1 MKIKKRFQVVTIEE
15 SLLNE
20 DKAYIEKFIM
30 ENPQDII
37 YIVRNGI
44 LLGIVTL
51 GNLMR
56 NSFQNMPLVD
66 RNFTFLTEEQKDKAE
81 EIFLKKKNIN
91 RIPVLDGSGRI
102 LYELYR
108 DLGSSKKKFFEKRF
122 YDLNYGS
129 EDLDEL
135 IGILE
140 LYGISQIVFV
150 NDDNGCYEVSELIK
164 ENFSKKAFEI
174 TEAGCYEVLEL
185 CRKSWEGCS
194 HILIIDL
201 GIDSFL
207 YRSQIYMKHKIQVI
221 GYSDLLNIIIFP
233 MFGDC
238 KNNYVNSV
246 EMLINSF
253 DMLGI
258 IGDSLAARKFME
270 LCPEKCF
277 LIDDPQLSYSPLTQQ
292 FTIVNCDKI
301 PEAFISCNFLVKD
314 PIVKINEKE
323 IVNVS
328 FGSLYLALQGISD
341 YDLAYN
347 IIPKLKNRGIQTLC
361 ISFPDHSIDKLKDK
375 QCLEALE
382 KRSSEA
388 DCSIKNQEKNMA
400 RKDYQDIIGYE
411 QEETKFLVKELLNQ
425 QVTNEKGYPDR
436 ANFKGAYFNVYDG
449 ERYTE
454 GSIENRIYNS
464 INLFGPCTILGT
476 MVKDEDTIASHL
488 QKIVDGSYC
497 VRNFGNHFS
506 WNNYKIRNCARE
518 LGGGDIVVAM
528 VNNNNIFLEKDI
540 PVFDIM
546 GAYNKIPQLQNCVW
560 EILGHCNYK
569 LSSLIAE
576 EIFEL
581 LKENGLLNH
590 KGREKARIHDAN
602 KYNDIKNYNGAI
614 ESWLNSVKP
623 YIKPDYKKV
632 GCIVMNCNP
641 FTLGHKYL
649 VETAAKEVEYL
660 YLFVVEEN
668 KSFFSFE
675 DRFNMV
681 KRGVQE
687 FKNVCVLPSG
697 NFMISAMTLP
707 GYFKK
712 DYLQEVVID
721 ATEDLTI
728 FATKI
733 APTFHITV
741 RFAGEEPNDK
751 FTKQYNKA
759 MEMELPKYQIQFIEI
774 PRKQVEHIPI
784 SATNVRNFLKQQD
797 FDKIKKLVPETTY
810 DYLYERY
817 KMV

>member
-20 DKAYIEKFIM
+20 DKAYIEKFFM

-108 DLGSSKKKFFEKRF
+108 DLGSSKKEFIEKRF

-135 IGILE
+135 MGLLE

-150 NDDNGCYEVSELIK
+150 NDDNGCKEVSTSIK
-164 ENFSKKAFEI
+164 ENFSKNAFEI
-174 TEAGCYEVLEL
+174 TEAGCHEVLEL
-185 CRKSWEGCS
+185 CRKSWEGCR

-207 YRSQIYMKHKIQVI
+207 YRSQIYMKHRVQVI
-221 GYSDLLNIIIFP
+221 GYSDLLNIIMFP

-238 KNNYVNSV
+238 KNNYVSSI

-270 LCPEKCF
+270 LCPERCF
-277 LIDDPQLSYSPLTQQ
+277 LIDDAQLSYSPLTQQ
-292 FTIVNCDKI
+292 FTIVNCDRM
-301 PEAFISCNFLVKD
+301 PEAFISCNFLVKC

-328 FGSLYLALQGISD
+328 FGSLYLALQEISD

-347 IIPKLKNRGIQTLC
+347 IIPKLGDRDIQTLC

-375 QCLEALE
+375 QCLEVLE

-400 RKDYQDIIGYE
+400 RKDYQDIIGYQ
-411 QEETKFLVKELLNQ
+411 QEETKLLVEEFLNQ

-436 ANFKGAYFNVYDG
+436 ANFKGTYLNIYDG

-454 GSIENRIYNS
+454 GSIENRKYNS
-464 INLFGPCTILGT
+464 INLFGPCTILGA

-497 VRNFGNHFS
+497 VRNFGSHFA
-506 WNNYKIRNCARE
+506 WNNYKIRKCARE

-569 LSSLIAE
+569 LSPLIAE

-581 LKENGLLNH
+581 LKENGLINH

-614 ESWLNSVKP
+614 EGWLNSVKP

-687 FKNVCVLPSG
+687 FENVCVLPSG